1 MITIQVSEKMRAD
14 LQLIFNAQVV
24 SLGNSLRTWLK
35 YASANKRNDYRAR
48 FDRAV
53 DFLHALNVVEAT
65 PLAPPPPLPS
75 DHPRFNQPLHLGAD
89 FDPRASDPHCVHGR
103 RFSESCDL
111 CAAPVQGVEPFDSV
125 TASGSNG
132 AA

>member
-14 LQLIFNAQVV
+14 LQLLFNAQVV

-35 YASANKRNDYRAR
+35 YASANKRNEYRAR

-53 DFLHALNVVEAT
+53 DFLHALNAAEVVQ
-65 PLAPPPPLPS
+65 APAPPLPL
-75 DHPRFNQPLHLGAD
+75 DHPRFNQPLHLSAD

-103 RFSESCDL
+103 RFADPCDL
-111 CAAPVQGVEPFDSV
+111 CALPVQGVPPLDLL
-125 TASGSNG
+125 TASGSDG